1 MYLALRDQL
10 DTHYKFTEWS
20 TVMFSVLCI
29 YEIHHISQ
37 NPMFTMVTTFC
48 FRFENP
54 LSKEKISSALGD
66 VRGNWV
72 FKVPTG
78 SLHND

>member
-1 MYLALRDQL
+1 
-10 DTHYKFTEWS
+10 
-20 TVMFSVLCI
+20 
-29 YEIHHISQ
+29 
-37 NPMFTMVTTFC
+37 
-48 FRFENP
+48 FENP

-66 VRGNWV
+66 AHGNWA